1 MLHYVWD
8 TSIKIHYLKNKVMLL
23 RDFGFIACERLRIT
37 FALLEGKRK
46 VIFFVCLL
54 VYYIII
60 ITGNK
65 SSPSADSSVN
75 CS

>member
-1 MLHYVWD
+1 
-8 TSIKIHYLKNKVMLL
+8 MLL

-46 VIFFVCLL
+46 VRFFCCCFL

-65 SSPSADSSVN
+65 SSASAGSSVN
-75 CS
+75 YS